1 MGKTKCF
8 SMCRKRKPQ
17 ECKTRFCNYIQGD
30 ERQFCRLTPR
40 YKMDPDNNCA
50 VKKNYTQKNS
60 GIFINEF
67 VNGHLRRKKVNK
79 MRRKV
84 ATRKISTFLDGK
96 VRKKVATRKIHKF
109 LDGKIRHFLKSKI
122 NKNDE
127 EIFNIINDKP
137 IEKYNAE
144 EVIKKLK
151 SSVDKEEQQEIYEMV
166 PADQV
171 TELVEREHMF
181 NPEIQFYFYSA
192 SKDVAPGKGARETI
206 PAELSAEYKQSL
218 AEFPDFRKMLSNFGE
233 CRFQL
238 DGMEWY
244 SVEHYYQGSKFK
256 KNNPEFYRLFSL
268 DSGSEMSK
276 DPNMSKAYGGKSG
289 KYKGK
294 QVRAKGIVVDE
305 DFFGSSGRG
314 TQEMFDSQ
322 LAKFSQDDRM
332 RRMLLAT
339 KDAQL
344 NHTLPRSS
352 LSIRF
357 DNLVYFR
364 ELMKEG
370 KL

>member
-8 SMCRKRKPQ
+8 SMCRKKKPQ

-50 VKKNYTQKNS
+50 VKKNYTKKNS

-96 VRKKVATRKIHKF
+96 VRKKVATKKIRKF
-109 LDGKIRHFLKSKI
+109 LDGKIRHFLK
-122 NKNDE
+122 NK
-127 EIFNIINDKP
+127 K
-137 IEKYNAE
+137 IEKENAE
-144 EVIKKLK
+144 ELIKKLK
-151 SSVDKEEQQEIYEMV
+151 SSLDKEEQQEIYEMV

-171 TELVEREHMF
+171 TELVERENMF
-181 NPEIQFYFYSA
+181 NPEIQFYFYSG
-192 SKDVAPGKGARETI
+192 SKDAPPGKGARETI

-233 CRFQL
+233 CRFHL
-238 DGMEWY
+238 DGLDWY

-268 DSGSEMSK
+268 DSGSEMSR

-294 QVRAKGIVVDE
+294 QVRPKGIVVDE

-322 LAKFSQDDRM
+322 LAKFSQDERM
-332 RRMLLAT
+332 RKMLLAT

-352 LSIRF
+352 QSIRF